1 MQLRTAQLRVS
12 YPAACLLSELLTVQ
26 QTAQQTTYVVRALVQ
41 IGGTTIA
48 TGLAAAPD
56 IEAAE
61 DRAKL
66 RVLDMLMPPTA
77 EPSLDVVS
85 ASTIHSPEIQP
96 SSQTLEQP
104 EVDVHN
110 ESAIAPST
118 APLPASLAAVPLTVE
133 EPLYSVENSIEIE
146 QAIETPLVP
155 EPTPSVGLDWDAPL
169 PLSSTTPLEPD
180 FDLTSLL
187 QPPTEIEES
196 LASENLFEQP
206 ESLPDPMFEQPESLP
221 DPISSIPAPEPTPSK
236 AGKPPKRKA
245 ADLTSSLAPMPG
257 AEIDRSEEIARI
269 GVEMKRL
276 GWDTKQGREHL
287 QRTYGKRSR
296 QELNDD
302 ELMDFLQYLERQPST
317 SQTPF

>member
-1 MQLRTAQLRVS
+1 M
-12 YPAACLLSELLTVQ
+12 
-26 QTAQQTTYVVRALVQ
+26 RALVQ

-66 RVLDMLMPPTA
+66 RVLDMLIPPTT
-77 EPSLDVVS
+77 EPSLDVAS

-104 EVDVHN
+104 EVAAHI
-110 ESAIAPST
+110 EPSTAPST
-118 APLPASLAAVPLTVE
+118 APLPASLTDVPLAAE
-133 EPLYSVENSIEIE
+133 EPLYLVENSIETE

-169 PLSSTTPLEPD
+169 PVSSTTPLEPD

-187 QPPTEIEES
+187 QPPSSEIEES
-196 LASENLFEQP
+196 LASGNLFEQP
-206 ESLPDPMFEQPESLP
+206 ESLPAT
-221 DPISSIPAPEPTPSK
+221 ISSIPTPEPTLPK
-236 AGKPPKRKA
+236 AGKSPKRKA
-245 ADLTSSLAPMPG
+245 ADLTSSLSPMPG

-302 ELMDFLQYLERQPST
+302 ELMDFLQYLERQPSA